1 MPREEKTLVMLH
13 VPLTVQLSDVAMV
26 HVVSAARAASD
37 DVTTNTVSQRPRHN
51 EESVSTH
58 IIIIFTNSNNSNSN
72 KLPLPSLQR
81 HTDVYTHHNETHTVR
96 AN

>member
-37 DVTTNTVSQRPRHN
+37 DVTTNTVSQRPPHS
-51 EESVSTH
+51 EEGVS
-58 IIIIFTNSNNSNSN
+58 IILN
-72 KLPLPSLQR
+72 
-81 HTDVYTHHNETHTVR
+81 HDYTLKHCNQC
-96 AN
+96 

>member
-37 DVTTNTVSQRPRHN
+37 DVTTNTVSQRPRHS
-51 EESVSTH
+51 EEGVSRQ
-58 IIIIFTNSNNSNSN
+58 IIIINCNRERASSRQAGRWLQFC
-72 KLPLPSLQR
+72 KQR
-81 HTDVYTHHNETHTVR
+81 HEAVTDIGVEP
-96 AN
+96 A